1 MQTRSFG
8 WCCASLATD
17 CSIVLAVL
25 WALVAPASIISISG
39 SRGRALGA
47 REFDPVG
54 ALLAPKEGFVSADQ
68 SICKGHLVKDG
79 ARSTTKIKMHYENN
93 EGSNFANLLQI
104 LSLLFTNF
112 RLLRLGN
119 TSVLSL

>member
-1 MQTRSFG
+1 
-8 WCCASLATD
+8 
-17 CSIVLAVL
+17 VL

-39 SRGRALGA
+39 SRGRALGT

-54 ALLAPKEGFVSADQ
+54 ALLAPTEGFVSAADR

-93 EGSNFANLLQI
+93 KESNFANLLQI